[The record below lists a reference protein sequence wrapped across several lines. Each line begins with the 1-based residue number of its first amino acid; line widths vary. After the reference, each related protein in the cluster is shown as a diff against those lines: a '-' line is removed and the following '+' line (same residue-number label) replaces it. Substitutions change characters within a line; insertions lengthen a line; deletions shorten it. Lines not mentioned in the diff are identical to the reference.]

1 MFKKLFE
8 PITIAGVKIKNRL
21 STGPME
27 VLYCDENGM
36 VTDRYLKYVEARAKG
51 GFGLI
56 INEAHAVM
64 KGTGGFR
71 RCSGMWMDEQI
82 EGQSKVAAAAHKYGA
97 KIAIQLIHVGRQSEV
112 SVTNRTLEAPT
123 SIPDPTLY
131 DVPRE
136 MSRDEIHDVVNAFG
150 DAAARVRKAGYDF
163 VEVHGAHGYL
173 IQQFLS
179 PYSNKRTDEYGG
191 NLYNRARFSLEIVQ
205 NIREKAGV
213 DFPIIFRMSM
223 TEFME
228 DGLTIA
234 ETRAYA
240 KMLEEAGVA
249 CIHATQG
256 NYATIRYMLPPAAV
270 PHAFTADLAEELKRG
285 LNIPVINV
293 GRYTDP
299 YVAESVLAAGKTDMV
314 VFARQSLAD
323 PDFPN
328 KAKAGKVDEIKH
340 CIGCAQGCVGGQEFG
355 IYAQVP
361 VICTVNPE
369 LSHEGEYTF
378 DAPERIKKVAVVGGG
393 LAGLWA
399 AYAAARRGHS
409 VTLFEKSDKLGGQ
422 WNLAIMAPFKQ
433 EGATMLVWLKRQM
446 ETYKVDVHLNTEV
459 SSSELKKGGYDA
471 AIIATGSVP
480 TKPDIKGID
489 SKNVCYAADILGC
502 KTVAGNNCVVL
513 GGGETGVETAAF
525 LLQYNKNVTI
535 LATGD
540 TLCRKG
546 QSAVNSFLFDY
557 IENRSFDDHAWG
569 ATRPKATVVTGAVVT
584 EITETSLTYEKDGVS
599 YTIENPSNVIVAKGM
614 KSLNKFGDSIDGIEK
629 VEVIGDAN
637 VVRDGLVAGQIGFR
651 TGYYI

>member
-1 MFKKLFE
+1 MIKKLFE
-8 PITIAGVKIKNRL
+8 PIEIGGVTIKNRM
-21 STGPME
+21 STAPME

-36 VTDRYLKYVEARAKG
+36 VTEQYLKYVEARAKG

-82 EGQSKVAAAAHKYGA
+82 EGQARVAAAAHKYGA

-112 SVTNRTLEAPT
+112 AVTKRTLEAPT
-123 SIPDPTLY
+123 PVVDPTLY
-131 DVPRE
+131 DVPKE
-136 MSRDEIHDVVNAFG
+136 MSVQDIRDVVNAFG
-150 DAAARVRKAGYDF
+150 DAAVRVRKAGYDF

-240 KMLEEAGVA
+240 QMLEEVGVA

-270 PHAFTADLAEELKRG
+270 PHAFTADLAAELKSV
-285 LNIPVINV
+285 LSIPVINV

-299 YVAESVLAAGKTDMV
+299 FVAESVLQAGKADMIA
-314 VFARQSLAD
+314 FARQSLAD

-328 KAKAGKVDEIKH
+328 KAKAGKYCDIKH
-340 CIGCAQGCVGGQEFG
+340 CIGCAQGCIGGKEFG
-355 IYAQVP
+355 IYAQTP
-361 VICTVNPE
+361 VICMVNPE
-369 LSHEGEYTF
+369 LSREGEYTF
-378 DAPERIKKVAVVGGG
+378 DAPEVLKKVAVVGGG

-399 AYAAARRGHS
+399 AYAAARRGHA

-422 WNLAIMAPFKQ
+422 WNYAVMAPFKQ
-433 EGATMLVWLKRQM
+433 EGTTMLVWLKRQM
-446 ETYKVDVHLNTEV
+446 ERYSVDVRLNMEADAAMLTD
-459 SSSELKKGGYDA
+459 YDA
-471 AIIATGSVP
+471 AILATGAVP
-480 TKPDIKGID
+480 VKPRIKGID
-489 SKNVCYAADILGC
+489 SKNVCYVPDILGC
-502 KTVAGNNCVVL
+502 KRAPGGNCVVI
-513 GGGETGVETAAF
+513 GGGEAGTETAAF
-525 LLQYNKNVTI
+525 LLQLQKNVTI
-535 LATGD
+535 LEAD
-540 TLCRKG
+540 KELCRTG

-569 ATRPKATVVTGAVVT
+569 GTRPNAKVFTQAMVT
-584 EITETSLTYEKDGVS
+584 EITDDSVTYEKDGMR
-599 YTIENPSNVIVAKGM
+599 YTIEGVTDVIVAVG
-614 KSLNKFGDSIDGIEK
+614 NKAVNDIGATIPGVPN
-629 VEVIGDAN
+629 VEVVGDAATLK
-637 VVRDGLVAGQIGFR
+637 DGMAAGQAGFR
-651 TGYYI
+651 MGYYI

>member
-1 MFKKLFE
+1 MLSKLFE
-8 PITIAGVKIKNRL
+8 PITIAGVEIKNRL
-21 STGPME
+21 STAPME

-82 EGQSKVAAAAHKYGA
+82 EGQAKVAAAAHKYGA

-112 SVTNRTLEAPT
+112 AVTNRQLEAPT
-123 SIPDPTLY
+123 PVIDPTLY
-131 DVPRE
+131 DVPKE
-136 MSRDEIHDVVNAFG
+136 MSYQDIQDVVNAFG

-191 NLYNRARFSLEIVQ
+191 NLYNRARFSLEIIK
-205 NIREKAGV
+205 NIQEKAGV

-240 KMLEEAGVA
+240 QMLEEAGVA

-270 PHAFTADLAEELKRG
+270 PHAFTADLAAELKSV
-285 LNIPVINV
+285 LSIPVINV

-299 YVAESVLAAGKTDMV
+299 FVAESVLKAGKADMIA
-314 VFARQSLAD
+314 FARQSLAD

-328 KAKAGKVDEIKH
+328 KAKAGKYCDIKH
-340 CIGCAQGCVGGQEFG
+340 CIGCAQGCIGGQEFG

-361 VICTVNPE
+361 VICAVNPE
-369 LSHEGEYTF
+369 LSYEGEYTF
-378 DAPERIKKVAVVGGG
+378 DAPEKLKKVAVVGGG

-399 AYAAARRGHS
+399 AYAAARRGHT

-422 WNLAIMAPFKQ
+422 WNYAIMAPFKQ
-433 EGATMLVWLKRQM
+433 EGATMLVWLKRQLDQ
-446 ETYKVDVHLNTEV
+446 YGVDVKLGVTADAAM
-459 SSSELKKGGYDA
+459 LQGYDA
-471 AIIATGSVP
+471 AIIATGAVP
-480 TKPDIKGID
+480 AKPKIKGID
-489 SKNVCYAADILGC
+489 SKNVCYVPDILGC
-502 KTVAGNNCVVL
+502 KRNPGGNCVVI
-513 GGGETGVETAAF
+513 GGGEAGTETAAF
-525 LLQYNKNVTI
+525 LLQIMKNVTI
-535 LATGD
+535 LEAEKE
-540 TLCRKG
+540 LCRTG

-557 IENRSFDDHAWG
+557 IKNRCFDDHAWG
-569 ATRPKATVVTGAVVT
+569 GTRPSAKVFTQAKVT
-584 EITETSLTYEKDGVS
+584 EITDDSVTYEKDGQT
-599 YTIENPSNVIVAKGM
+599 YTIEGVTDVIVAVGN
-614 KSLNKFGDSIDGIEK
+614 KSVNDFGTEIPGVPK
-629 VEVIGDAN
+629 VEIIGDAAALK
-637 VVRDGLVAGQIGFR
+637 DGMAAGQIGFR

>member
-1 MFKKLFE
+1 MFKNLFE
-8 PITIAGVKIKNRL
+8 PITIAGVEIKNRL

-123 SIPDPTLY
+123 PIPDPTLY

-136 MSRDEIHDVVNAFG
+136 MTTDEIHDVVDAFG

-256 NYATIRYMLPPAAV
+256 NYASIRYMLPPAAV
-270 PHAFTADLAEELKRG
+270 PHAFTADLAEELRRG
-285 LNIPVINV
+285 LTIPVINV

-433 EGATMLVWLKRQM
+433 EGSTMLVWLKRQM
-446 ETYKVDVHLNTEV
+446 KTYKVDVRLNTEV
-459 SSSELKKGGYDA
+459 SADALKSGGYDA

-480 TKPDIKGID
+480 VKPEIKGID
-489 SKNVCYAADILGC
+489 SKNVCFAADILGC
-502 KTVAGNNCVVL
+502 KKVAGNNCVVV

-535 LATGD
+535 LATGE

-557 IENRSFDDHAWG
+557 IEKRTFDDHAWG
-569 ATRPKATVVTGAVVT
+569 STRPKAAVVTGAVVT
-584 EITETSLTYEKDGVS
+584 EITETSLTYEKDGQS
-599 YTIENPSNVIVAKGM
+599 YTIENPSDVILAKGM
-614 KSLNKFGDSIDGIEK
+614 KSFNSIGDAIEGIEK

-637 VVRDGLVAGQIGFR
+637 VVRDGMVAGQVGFR